1 MEPTPVSSHPHEAK
15 PAPEMRPSP
24 LRRVAGLFGLLCA
37 GSIAIAA
44 TALGTLT
51 IQDRAAA
58 RQPVAPPPLLK
69 VKTLRVRAADHLT
82 TTEHYAGRIEA
93 ARTSRLAFERG
104 GTVTHILVDEGAKVR
119 AGDIIAR
126 LDTQLLKARVAE
138 LKARRAVLEA
148 QTELARLT
156 AERKKKLQD
165 RGFATGQDHDNARL
179 ALTGLNARVKEV
191 DAALKA
197 ASIDIRKSVL
207 VAPYDGTIAA
217 RRLDEGAIVTA
228 GMPVM
233 DLMESARPQ
242 IRVGVPQDQAAH
254 LTVGNAYH
262 VDYAGTRLSA
272 RLIAVR
278 PDIDPATRTLVA
290 LFDLTPSPLVAFGAT
305 ADLVLDISRPADG
318 FWLPLST
325 LRSGTRGL
333 WTVLTVVE
341 DETGARVGQESV
353 EILTVAGDRAFV
365 RGTLAD
371 GTTLIAEGGHRLVP
385 GTRVRPVEAIVRPI
399 EARPMG

>member
-1 MEPTPVSSHPHEAK
+1 MESTPSSSHLTETEPAAK
-15 PAPEMRPSP
+15 IRRSP
-24 LRRVAGLFGLLCA
+24 LRRIAGLFGLFCA
-37 GSIAIAA
+37 GSLAIAA

-51 IQDRAAA
+51 IHDRAAA

-69 VKTLRVRAADHLT
+69 VETIRVRASDHLT

-104 GTVTHILVDEGAKVR
+104 GTVTHILADEGATVR
-119 AGDIIAR
+119 AGDTIAR
-126 LDTQLLKARVAE
+126 LDTQLLEARAAE
-138 LKARRAVLEA
+138 LRARRAVLEA

-156 AERKKKLQD
+156 AERKKQLQD

-179 ALTGLNARVKEV
+179 ALAGLKARIKEV
-191 DAALKA
+191 DAALEA
-197 ASIDIRKSVL
+197 TSIDIRKSVL
-207 VAPYDGTIAA
+207 VAPYAGTIAA

-242 IRVGVPQDQAAH
+242 IRVGVPQTHAAH
-254 LTVGNAYH
+254 LSIGNDYH
-262 VDYAGTRLSA
+262 VDYAGARLSA

-290 LFDLTPSPLVAFGAT
+290 LFDLKPSPLVRFGAT
-305 ADLVLDISRPADG
+305 ADLALDIRRPADG

-341 DETGARVGQESV
+341 DEVGARVGQESV
-353 EILTVAGDRAFV
+353 EIVTVADDRAFV

-371 GTTLIAEGGHRLVP
+371 GTALIAEGGHRLVP
-385 GTRVRPVEAIVRPI
+385 GTRIRPVAAKVRPI
-399 EARPMG
+399 ATRPLS

>member
-1 MEPTPVSSHPHEAK
+1 METRPTSSHVPV
-15 PAPEMRPSP
+15 PEPGKQARP
-24 LRRVAGLFGLLCA
+24 LLGRIAGFFGLLCA
-37 GSIAIAA
+37 GSLAIAA

-51 IQDRAAA
+51 IHDRAAA

-69 VKTLRVRAADHLT
+69 VETIRVHTSDHMT

-93 ARTSRLAFERG
+93 ARTSRLAFERS
-104 GTVTHILVDEGAKVR
+104 GTVTHILADEGATVR
-119 AGDIIAR
+119 AGDTIAR
-126 LDTQLLKARVAE
+126 LDTRLLEARVSE
-138 LKARRAVLEA
+138 LQARRAVLEA

-165 RGFATGQDHDNARL
+165 RGFATGQDHDTARL
-179 ALTGLNARVKEV
+179 ALTGLKARIREV
-191 DAALKA
+191 DAALEA
-197 ASIDIRKSVL
+197 TSIDIRKSVL
-207 VAPYDGTIAA
+207 VAPYGGTIAA

-242 IRVGVPQDQAAH
+242 IRVGVPQDHAAH
-254 LTVGNAYH
+254 LNIASDYF
-262 VDYAGTRLSA
+262 VDYAGARISA

-290 LFDLTPSPLVAFGAT
+290 LFDLKPSPLVRFGAT
-305 ADLVLDISRPADG
+305 AHLALEIRRPADG

-325 LRSGTRGL
+325 LQSGTRGL

-341 DETGARVGQESV
+341 DENGARVGRESV
-353 EILTVAGDRAFV
+353 EILTVDGDRAFV

-371 GTTLIAEGGHRLVP
+371 GTALIAGGGHRIVP
-385 GTRVRPVEAIVRPI
+385 GTRIRPVEAKIRPI
-399 EARPMG
+399 ATGPLS